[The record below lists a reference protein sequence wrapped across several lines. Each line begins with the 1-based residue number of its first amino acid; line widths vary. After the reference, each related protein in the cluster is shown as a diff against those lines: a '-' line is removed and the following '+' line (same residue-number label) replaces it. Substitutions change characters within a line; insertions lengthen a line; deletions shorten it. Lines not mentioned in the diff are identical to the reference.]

1 MDNNTLA
8 IYIHELRNQI
18 MHTEASFNLFNQAM
32 TNRAG
37 PGVLFAGQ
45 MILMPGS
52 QIASLLW
59 PARARARGRGE
70 ALRKVLGLDE
80 KHPLNDRRLSE
91 IWEHSDEKI
100 EEWIAA
106 TKGKRVVID
115 FVGNPFQDGS
125 GVTEDVIYRAYNPD
139 TKTYYFRGVGYN
151 LEAVAKAIGD
161 VANRVNAIFRQ
172 MFPERAKA
180 EDEARARMMEAMQAQ
195 VAAAQ
200 AEAGEAAAPAADA
213 KEEKAD
219 A

>member
-18 MHTEASFNLFNQAM
+18 VHTEASFQLFNQAM
-32 TNRAG
+32 MNRAG
-37 PGVLFAGQ
+37 QGVLFAGQ
-45 MILMPGS
+45 MVLMPGS

-59 PARARARGRGE
+59 PARARARSRGE
-70 ALRKVLGLDE
+70 ALRKVLQLDE

-100 EEWIAA
+100 EEWITA

-115 FVGNPFQDGS
+115 YVGDPFPEDS
-125 GVTEDVIYRAYNPD
+125 GVTEDCVYRAYIPA

-161 VANRVNAIFRQ
+161 VAGRVNAVYRQ
-172 MFPERAKA
+172 MFPEQAKA
-180 EDEARARMMEAMQAQ
+180 EDEARARALEAMK
-195 VAAAQ
+195 AQ
-200 AEAGEAAAPAADA
+200 AEAARGEGEAAPAA
-213 KEEKAD
+213 EPEKTEA
-219 A
+219 